1 MRLCYI
7 ALLCSSYIAWASCP
21 GQFDS
26 TTDQQWNQFRLHSDV
41 KRLAPLLADD
51 FVLTHSD
58 GRLENKQSYLQDLS
72 SSNRVN
78 TQIENFDVQIRC
90 FENTALV
97 TGRTLQQ
104 GISAGQKWQGEFRFT
119 RVWFYQNNQW
129 QLQASHSSRLR

>member
-1 MRLCYI
+1 MRLLYV
-7 ALLCSSYIAWASCP
+7 AVLFCSYSVWAECP
-21 GQFDS
+21 GQFNHN
-26 TTDQQWNQFRLHSDV
+26 TDQQWNQFRLHSDV
-41 KRLAPLLADD
+41 KRLGALLSDD

-58 GRLENKQSYLQDLS
+58 GWLENKLSYLQDLS

-104 GISAGQKWQGEFRFT
+104 GISAGKKWQGEFRFT

-129 QLQASHSSRLR
+129 LLQASHSSRLR

>member
-1 MRLCYI
+1 MRCVAMVVLC
-7 ALLCSSYIAWASCP
+7 CSGMAWASCP

-26 TTDQQWNQFRLHSDV
+26 STDQQWNQFRLHSDV
-41 KRLAPLLADD
+41 KALAPLLSEN

-58 GRLENKQSYLQDLS
+58 GRVEDKQSYLQDLA

-97 TGRTLQQ
+97 TGRTKQQ
-104 GISAGQKWQGEFRFT
+104 GISAGKAWQGEFRFT

-129 QLQASHSSRLR
+129 QLQASHSSRLP

>member
-7 ALLCSSYIAWASCP
+7 ALLCCSYTVWASCP

-41 KRLAPLLADD
+41 KRLGPLLSDG

-58 GRLENKQSYLQDLS
+58 GRLENKQSYLQDLA

-104 GISAGQKWQGEFRFT
+104 GISAGKKWQGEFRFT

-129 QLQASHSSRLR
+129 LLQASHSSRLR

>member
-1 MRLCYI
+1 MGSVSF
-7 ALLCSSYIAWASCP
+7 ALRRKAS
-21 GQFDS
+21 G
-26 TTDQQWNQFRLHSDV
+26 
-41 KRLAPLLADD
+41 PLLADE

-58 GRLENKQSYLQDLS
+58 GRVENKHSYLQDLA

-90 FENTALV
+90 FEHTAIV

-104 GISAGQKWQGEFRFT
+104 GISAGKKWQGEFRFT

-129 QLQASHSSRLR
+129 LLQASHSSRLR